1 MITLIAKLKA
11 QPGKEAL
18 LAEECI
24 KLAKNV
30 RENEK
35 GCLMYI
41 PHVST
46 ENPAEIV
53 FVEKYTDQE
62 AFKAHGQTAY
72 FKAYKENSRELVDG
86 DSQIQFIKELI

>member
-11 QPGKEAL
+11 KPGKEAL
-18 LAEECI
+18 LAEECV

-30 RENEK
+30 RGNEK
-35 GCLMYI
+35 GCLMYT

-46 ENPAEIV
+46 ENSAEIV

-62 AFKAHGQTAY
+62 AFNAHGQTPY
-72 FKAYKENSRELVDG
+72 FKAFKEKCGEFADG
-86 DSQIQFIKELI
+86 NSQIQFLKELI